1 MNSNELI
8 EKWSNSPEI
17 QMANKVII
25 IHDYLISG
33 VSSIYPIHPSMYLQ
47 VYIYLITT
55 QNTYTFKSY

>member
-33 VSSIYPIHPSMYLQ
+33 VSSIYPIHPSMYLSAG
-47 VYIYLITT
+47 VYIP
-55 QNTYTFKSY
+55 NNYTKYIHF